1 MTTARKQL
9 ISITDTPYYHVV
21 TRCVR
26 RAFLAGYDK
35 PSKTD
40 FGHRRQWIVD
50 RMMFLCDV
58 FAIDICSYSVMSNHY
73 HIVLKVSGNKIWTTD
88 QTLKTW
94 NKLYNLPYLCEKYL
108 RGEIHTKAEQ
118 KQVKKMA
125 KKYRKRLMNISWFMK
140 CLNEY
145 IAVKAN
151 AEDNVKGHFWES
163 RFKSQAL
170 LDERALLTCMA
181 YVDLNPIR
189 AAMAQTPETSDYTSI
204 QARIKN
210 KTINLLNFMRI
221 IPDTYPQKRADV
233 KILSRR
239 IFGDKAIPYYLS
251 EYIALIHYTGKCVHP
266 NKRGYISDDIPD
278 ILNRLKVEPD
288 TWVEELKQFKTDGIT
303 AVGTVTQLKAFCQSV
318 KKKFSAGFQIPTLE

>member
-1 MTTARKQL
+1 MTTPRKQL
-9 ISITDTPYYHVV
+9 ISIRDTPYYHVV

-40 FGHRRQWIVD
+40 FGHRKQWIVD

-58 FAIDICSYSVMSNHY
+58 FSINICSYAVMSNHY
-73 HIVLKVSGNKIWTTD
+73 HMVLKVEDNKQWTTT
-88 QTLKTW
+88 QTLKAW
-94 NKLYNLPYLCEKYL
+94 NRLYSLPYLCEEYL
-108 RGEIHTKAEQ
+108 LGHISHAAERYQ
-118 KQVKKMA
+118 MKKMA

-151 AEDNVKGHFWES
+151 SEDNVKGHFWES

-170 LDERALLTCMA
+170 LDERALLTCMS

-210 KTINLLNFMRI
+210 KKVNLLNF
-221 IPDTYPQKRADV
+221 
-233 KILSRR
+233 
-239 IFGDKAIPYYLS
+239 GDKSIPYYLS
-251 EYIALIHYTGKCVHP
+251 DYIALVDYTGKCVHP
-266 NKRGYISDDIPD
+266 KKKGYISDDIPD
-278 ILNRLKVEPD
+278 ILNRLEVEPD
-288 TWVEELKQFKTDGIT
+288 TWIEEMKQFRTDGIT
-303 AVGTVTQLKAFCQSV
+303 AVGTVSQLKAFCQSV
-318 KKKFSAGFQIPTLE
+318 KKSWNQGFQIPALE